1 MMILNLAAPGRARE
15 QMMNTE
21 QKLPGKR
28 VWITGASSGIGEAT
42 ARLLASHGA
51 ELVISARRVEKLEAL
66 AAELQ
71 ALGAAVTVAPVDVAD
86 RAAMAAV
93 GEQLV
98 ALGGVDI
105 LINNAG
111 TMPISPI
118 INGRVDEWDRMI
130 DVNIKGVLYAIHAV
144 YSGMAERKA
153 GHIVNISSI
162 AARQTYQ
169 SAGVYGGTK
178 HAVRAI
184 SDTLRKEAIRF
195 NVRVTDIQPGSVA
208 TELPDSI
215 GHDKIRSAVK
225 DNMYAE
231 DSPILQPEDIAN
243 GILYALSQPDYVD
256 VSELLIRPV
265 IQEN

>member
-1 MMILNLAAPGRARE
+1 MKLAEKVVLITGGANGIGRATALRFARE
-15 QMMNTE
+15 GARVVVSDVDAEGLATVCQEVE
-21 QKLPGKR
+21 QAG
-28 VWITGASSGIGEAT
+28 GQA
-42 ARLLASHGA
+42 
-51 ELVISARRVEKLEAL
+51 ISAVGSVTDRSQVQDIVDTAL
-66 AAELQ
+66 NTFGRL
-71 ALGAAVTVAPVDVAD
+71 
-86 RAAMAAV
+86 
-93 GEQLV
+93 
-98 ALGGVDI
+98 DI

-118 INGRVDEWDRMI
+118 LSGRVDEWDRMI
-130 DVNIKGVLYAIHAV
+130 DVNIKGVLYAINAV
-144 YSGMAERKA
+144 YPGMAERKD
-153 GHIVNISSI
+153 GHIVNISSV
-162 AARQTYQ
+162 AARLTYQ

-195 NVRVTDIQPGSVA
+195 GVRVTDIQPGSVD

-215 GHDKIRSAVK
+215 AHEKIRSAVK

-231 DSPILQPEDIAN
+231 ESPILKPEDIAN
-243 GILYALSQPDYVD
+243 GIMYAISQPAYVD

>member
-1 MMILNLAAPGRARE
+1 MSKRLQA
-15 QMMNTE
+15 
-21 QKLPGKR
+21 KR
-28 VWITGASSGIGEAT
+28 VWITGASSGIGAAT
-42 ARLLASHGA
+42 ARSLAAEGA
-51 ELVISARRVEKLEAL
+51 SLVLSARRVERLEAL

-71 ALGAAVTVAPVDVAD
+71 ALGTDVRLEPVDVSD

-93 GEQLV
+93 GERLV
-98 ALGGVDI
+98 AAGGVDI

-118 INGRVDEWDRMI
+118 ISGRVDEWECMI

-144 YSGMAERKA
+144 YPGMAERKS
-153 GHIVNISSI
+153 GHIVNISSV
-162 AARQTYQ
+162 ASRVTFQ
-169 SAGVYGGTK
+169 SAGVYAGTK

-195 NVRVTDIQPGSVA
+195 GVRVTDIQPGSVA

-215 GHDKIRSAVK
+215 GHEKIRKAVK

-231 DSPILQPEDIAN
+231 GSPILQPEDIAAA
-243 GILYALSQPDYVD
+243 IFYAVTQPAHVD
-256 VSELLIRPV
+256 VSELLIRPL
-265 IQEN
+265 IQEE

>member
-1 MMILNLAAPGRARE
+1 M
-15 QMMNTE
+15 
-21 QKLPGKR
+21 KLKDKKI
-28 VWITGASSGIGEAT
+28 WITGASSGIGAAT
-42 ARLLASHGA
+42 ARLLAGEGA
-51 ELVISARRVEKLEAL
+51 HVVLSARRQEKLEAL
-66 AAELQ
+66 SEEIRH
-71 ALGAAVTVAPVDVAD
+71 GGGSCEIAVVDVSD
-86 RAAMAAV
+86 RAGM
-93 GEQLV
+93 ET
-98 ALGGVDI
+98 LGQRLAEKGGIDI

-118 INGRVDEWDRMI
+118 LSGRVDEWDRMI
-130 DVNIKGVLYAIHAV
+130 DVNIKGVLYAINAV
-144 YSGMAERKA
+144 YPGMAERKD
-153 GHIVNISSI
+153 GHIVNISSV
-162 AARQTYQ
+162 AARLTYQ

-195 NVRVTDIQPGSVA
+195 GVRVTDIQPGSVD

-215 GHDKIRSAVK
+215 AHEKIRSAVK

-231 DSPILQPEDIAN
+231 DSPILKPEDIAN
-243 GILYALSQPDYVD
+243 GILYAITQPPYVD

>member
-1 MMILNLAAPGRARE
+1 M
-15 QMMNTE
+15 
-21 QKLPGKR
+21 KLKDKK

-42 ARLLASHGA
+42 AKLLASEGA
-51 ELVISARRVEKLEAL
+51 HVVLSARRQEKLEAL
-66 AAELQ
+66 AETITASGGSCEI
-71 ALGAAVTVAPVDVAD
+71 AVVDVSD
-86 RAAMAAV
+86 RAGMEAA
-93 GEQLV
+93 GRQL
-98 ALGGVDI
+98 AEKGGIDI

-118 INGRVDEWDRMI
+118 LSGRVDEWDRMI
-130 DVNIKGVLYAIHAV
+130 DVNIKGVLYAINAV
-144 YSGMAERKA
+144 YPGMAERKD
-153 GHIVNISSI
+153 GHIVNISSV
-162 AARQTYQ
+162 AARLTYQ

-195 NVRVTDIQPGSVA
+195 GVRVTDIQPGSVD

-215 GHDKIRSAVK
+215 AHEKIRSAVK

-231 DSPILQPEDIAN
+231 ESPILKPEDIAN
-243 GILYALSQPDYVD
+243 GIMYAISQPAYVD

>member
-1 MMILNLAAPGRARE
+1 MDL
-15 QMMNTE
+15 T
-21 QKLPGKR
+21 GKR

-42 ARLLASHGA
+42 ARCLAQHGV
-51 ELVISARRVEKLEAL
+51 ELVLSARRKDRLLVLADKLKK
-66 AAELQ
+66 Q
-71 ALGAAVTVAPVDVAD
+71 GITVHVMPVDVSK
-86 RAAMAAV
+86 RAEMEAV
-93 GEQLV
+93 GAQLA
-98 ALGGVDI
+98 ALGGIDV

-118 INGRVDEWDRMI
+118 INGRVDEWDQMI
-130 DVNIKGVLYAIHAV
+130 DVNIKGVLYAINAV
-144 YSGMAERKA
+144 YSGMASRKH
-153 GHIVNISSI
+153 GHIINISSI

-169 SAGVYGGTK
+169 SAGVYAGTK

-215 GHDKIRSAVK
+215 EHEKIRAAVK

-231 DSPILQPEDIAN
+231 DAPILRAEDIAN
-243 GILYALSQPDYVD
+243 AILYAMSQPDYVD

>member
-1 MMILNLAAPGRARE
+1 M
-15 QMMNTE
+15 
-21 QKLPGKR
+21 KLKDKN
-28 VWITGASSGIGEAT
+28 VWITGASSGIGAAT
-42 ARLLASHGA
+42 ARLLAGEGA
-51 ELVISARRVEKLEAL
+51 HVVLSARRQEKLEEL
-66 AAELQ
+66 SAEIRNSGGSCEIAVVDVSDRGGME
-71 ALGAAVTVAPVDVAD
+71 ALGQ
-86 RAAMAAV
+86 
-93 GEQLV
+93 QL
-98 ALGGVDI
+98 AEKGGIDI

-118 INGRVDEWDRMI
+118 LSGRVDEWDRMI
-130 DVNIKGVLYAIHAV
+130 DVNIKGVLYAINAV
-144 YSGMAERKA
+144 YPGMAERKD
-153 GHIVNISSI
+153 GHIVNISSV
-162 AARQTYQ
+162 AARLTYQ

-195 NVRVTDIQPGSVA
+195 GVRVTDIQPGSVD

-215 GHDKIRSAVK
+215 AHEKIRSAVK

-231 DSPILQPEDIAN
+231 DSPILKPEDIAN
-243 GILYALSQPDYVD
+243 GILYAISQPPYVD

>member
-1 MMILNLAAPGRARE
+1 MSNEMKLAGR
-15 QMMNTE
+15 
-21 QKLPGKR
+21 R

-42 ARLLASHGA
+42 ARLLASEGA
-51 ELVISARRVEKLEAL
+51 ELVISARRDEKLTAL
-66 AAELQ
+66 ADELKAQ
-71 ALGAAVTVAPVDVAD
+71 GATVTVAPVDVSD
-86 RAAMAAV
+86 RAGMEALSA
-93 GEQLV
+93 QLTEM
-98 ALGGVDI
+98 GGVDI

-130 DVNIKGVLYAIHAV
+130 DVNIKGVLYAINAV
-144 YSGMAERKA
+144 YSGMAERKD

-215 GHDKIRSAVK
+215 GHEKIRSAVK
-225 DNMYAE
+225 DNMYAD
-231 DSPILQPEDIAN
+231 DSPILQPDDIAN
-243 GILYALSQPDYVD
+243 GILYAISQPPYVD

>member
-1 MMILNLAAPGRARE
+1 MSNEMKLA
-15 QMMNTE
+15 
-21 QKLPGKR
+21 GKR

-42 ARLLASHGA
+42 ARLLASEGA
-51 ELVISARRVEKLEAL
+51 ELVISARRAEKLTAL
-66 AAELQ
+66 ADELKGQ
-71 ALGAAVTVAPVDVAD
+71 GATVTVAPVDVSD
-86 RAAMAAV
+86 RAGMEALGA
-93 GEQLV
+93 QLTEM
-98 ALGGVDI
+98 GGVDI

-130 DVNIKGVLYAIHAV
+130 DVNIKGVLYAINAV
-144 YSGMAERKA
+144 YSGMAERKD

-215 GHDKIRSAVK
+215 GHEKIRSAVK
-225 DNMYAE
+225 ENMYAD
-231 DSPILQPEDIAN
+231 DSPILQPDDIAN
-243 GILYALSQPDYVD
+243 GILYAISQPAYVD